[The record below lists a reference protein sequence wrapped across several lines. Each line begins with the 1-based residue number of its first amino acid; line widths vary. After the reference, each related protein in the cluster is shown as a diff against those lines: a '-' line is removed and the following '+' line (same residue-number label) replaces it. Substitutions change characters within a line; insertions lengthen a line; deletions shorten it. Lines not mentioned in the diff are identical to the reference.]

1 MDLSRTSSS
10 ANMMVKKLDKNDLNQ
25 KSYKFFQKSNE
36 ILRETTKNSY
46 FNKYIEEC
54 NRAKQNIRKTS
65 SLKQN
70 RLRNEKDIHL
80 HNQNSNNIG
89 VISHKRTKN
98 LSVDK
103 NDSSISNITNN
114 NINISNISNNYDK
127 KKVVKNLSIEKAI
140 KNEYVNKKHQNS
152 NFSIISNNETHSNKS
167 NKEKE
172 KIKEKEKEKIKIIQE
187 KKDIENDNSFLF
199 SMPQIENLSN
209 RERAFLLLSYSKVLR
224 LRERFIF
231 SRSSINLRRNISKR
245 QILEMNKKYL
255 NDKLIEM
262 DQKIEICNNK
272 LKTKFAASKT
282 AEMIFNFITLE
293 IENDFKL
300 NMPHIIEEE
309 HEKIQYYEYIKL
321 LYILLDE
328 SYDKIPKKN
337 LTKQLYQKI
346 NNKGFSN
353 IKDYLYFIYI
363 KNLKENKV
371 ADHADTIKKL
381 VKDIPDFLNYHTSI
395 KYSKF
400 VTYCCYLIK
409 EIISFANDKMDTLSL
424 KKDCINLKDIIN
436 NKLKLYNEKKYINIS
451 GLNYDKNGFI

>member
-10 ANMMVKKLDKNDLNQ
+10 ANMILKKLDKIDINQ
-25 KSYKFFQKSNE
+25 KSYKLFQKSNE

-54 NRAKQNIRKTS
+54 NRAKQNIKKTS
-65 SLKQN
+65 SSKQN
-70 RLRNEKDIHL
+70 KLRNDKDIHL
-80 HNQNSNNIG
+80 YNQNSNNLGFIT
-89 VISHKRTKN
+89 HKKTKN
-98 LSVDK
+98 LSMDK
-103 NDSSISNITNN
+103 IDNSFPNINN
-114 NINISNISNNYDK
+114 NINNSNNFDK
-127 KKVVKNLSIEKAI
+127 KKSVRHLTIDKVI
-140 KNEYVNKKHQNS
+140 KNEYINKKNQNN
-152 NFSIISNNETHSNKS
+152 NFSIIYNNEAHSNNLSNKD
-167 NKEKE
+167 KDR
-172 KIKEKEKEKIKIIQE
+172 EKEKEKLKKVQE
-187 KKDIENDNSFLF
+187 KNDIKNSNNSFPYNL
-199 SMPQIENLSN
+199 PQIANLSN
-209 RERAFLLLSYSKVLR
+209 KEKAYLLLSYSNILR
-224 LRERFIF
+224 LRERMIF
-231 SRSSINLRRNISKR
+231 SKSTINLRRNLPKK
-245 QILEMNKKYL
+245 QILEVNKKYL
-255 NDKLIEM
+255 SDKLIEM
-262 DQKIEICNNK
+262 EQKIEICNNK
-272 LKTKFAASKT
+272 LNNKFAASKT

-309 HEKIQYYEYIKL
+309 HEKNQYYEYIKL

-328 SYDKIPKKN
+328 SYDKVPKKN

-371 ADHADTIKKL
+371 VDHADEIKKI

-409 EIISFANDKMDTLSL
+409 EIINFANDKMDTLNL
-424 KKDCINLKDIIN
+424 QKDCINLKDIIN
-436 NKLKLYNEKKYINIS
+436 KKLNLYNEKKYINIS
-451 GLNYDKNGFI
+451 SLNYDKNGFI

>member
-1 MDLSRTSSS
+1 MDLIRTSSS
-10 ANMMVKKLDKNDLNQ
+10 ANMLAKKLDKSDINQ
-25 KSYKFFQKSNE
+25 RSYKFFQKSNE

-54 NRAKQNIRKTS
+54 NRAKQNIKKTS

-70 RLRNEKDIHL
+70 KLRNDKDNHL
-80 HNQNSNNIG
+80 NQNNNNIG
-89 VISHKRTKN
+89 VITHKKTKN
-98 LSVDK
+98 FSMDK
-103 NDSSISNITNN
+103 ND
-114 NINISNISNNYDK
+114 NINNSNSSNNFDK
-127 KKVVKNLSIEKAI
+127 KKSVRNLSIDKPI
-140 KNEYVNKKHQNS
+140 KNEYINKKNQNN
-152 NFSIISNNETHSNKS
+152 NFSIISNNEIYSNKS
-167 NKEKE
+167 HKEKE
-172 KIKEKEKEKIKIIQE
+172 KEKEKEKIKKIQE
-187 KKDIENDNSFLF
+187 KNDIQISNNLF
-199 SMPQIENLSN
+199 PYNIPQIANLSN
-209 RERAFLLLSYSKVLR
+209 KEKAYLLLSYSNILR
-224 LRERFIF
+224 LRERMIF
-231 SRSSINLRRNISKR
+231 SRSTINLRRNLTKK

-262 DQKIEICNNK
+262 EQKIEICNNK
-272 LKTKFAASKT
+272 LKSKFTASKT

-293 IENDFKL
+293 VENDFKL

-328 SYDKIPKKN
+328 SYDKVPKKN

-371 ADHADTIKKL
+371 VDHADTIKKL

-409 EIISFANDKMDTLSL
+409 EIISFANDKMDTLNL
-424 KKDCINLKDIIN
+424 QKDCINLKDIIN
-436 NKLKLYNEKKYINIS
+436 NKLNLYYEKMFINIS
-451 GLNYDKNGFI
+451 NLKYD

>member
-1 MDLSRTSSS
+1 MDLSRTNSSV
-10 ANMMVKKLDKNDLNQ
+10 NMLMKKLDKNDLNQ
-25 KSYKFFQKSNE
+25 KSYKVFQKSNE

-54 NRAKQNIRKTS
+54 NRAKQNIKKNS

-70 RLRNEKDIHL
+70 KLRNDKDIHL
-80 HNQNSNNIG
+80 NNQNNNNINTTT
-89 VISHKRTKN
+89 HKKTKN
-98 LSVDK
+98 LSMDK
-103 NDSSISNITNN
+103 NDNIISNINN
-114 NINISNISNNYDK
+114 NVNNSNFNNSFDK
-127 KKVVKNLSIEKAI
+127 KKSLRHLSIDKVF
-140 KNEYVNKKHQNS
+140 KNEYINKKNQNN
-152 NFSIISNNETHSNKS
+152 NFPIIANNETHSNNLSHKDKEREKEMEKIKKIQEKNDIKNSNISFPYNIPKIANLS
-167 NKEKE
+167 NKEK
-172 KIKEKEKEKIKIIQE
+172 
-187 KKDIENDNSFLF
+187 
-199 SMPQIENLSN
+199 
-209 RERAFLLLSYSKVLR
+209 AYLLLSYSNILR
-224 LRERFIF
+224 LRERMIF
-231 SRSSINLRRNISKR
+231 ARSTINLRRNLPKML
-245 QILEMNKKYL
+245 ILEVNKKYL
-255 NDKLIEM
+255 SDKLIEM
-262 DQKIEICNNK
+262 EQKIQICNNK
-272 LKTKFAASKT
+272 LNSKFSASKT

-328 SYDKIPKKN
+328 SYDKIPKKD
-337 LTKQLYQKI
+337 LKKQLYQKI

-371 ADHADTIKKL
+371 VEHADAIKKI

-409 EIISFANDKMDTLSL
+409 EIISFANDKIDTLNL
-424 KKDCINLKDIIN
+424 QKDCINLKDIIN
-436 NKLKLYNEKKYINIS
+436 KKLNLYNEKRCINIS
-451 GLNYDKNGFI
+451 SIN

>member
-10 ANMMVKKLDKNDLNQ
+10 ANMLAKKLDKSDINQ
-25 KSYKFFQKSNE
+25 RSYKFFQKSNE

-54 NRAKQNIRKTS
+54 NRAKQNIKKTS

-70 RLRNEKDIHL
+70 KLRNDKDNHL
-80 HNQNSNNIG
+80 NQNNNNIG
-89 VISHKRTKN
+89 VITHKKTKN
-98 LSVDK
+98 FSMDK
-103 NDSSISNITNN
+103 ND
-114 NINISNISNNYDK
+114 NINNSNSSNNFDK
-127 KKVVKNLSIEKAI
+127 KKSVRNLSIDKPI
-140 KNEYVNKKHQNS
+140 KNEYINKKNQNN
-152 NFSIISNNETHSNKS
+152 NFSIISNNETYSNKS
-167 NKEKE
+167 HKEKE
-172 KIKEKEKEKIKIIQE
+172 KEKEKEKIKKIQE
-187 KKDIENDNSFLF
+187 KNDIQISNNLF
-199 SMPQIENLSN
+199 PYNIPQITNLSN
-209 RERAFLLLSYSKVLR
+209 KEKAYLLLSYSNILR
-224 LRERFIF
+224 LRERMIF
-231 SRSSINLRRNISKR
+231 SRSTINLRRNLTKK

-255 NDKLIEM
+255 NDKLIELE
-262 DQKIEICNNK
+262 QKIEICNNK
-272 LKTKFAASKT
+272 LKSKFAASKT

-328 SYDKIPKKN
+328 SYDKVPKKN

-371 ADHADTIKKL
+371 VDHADTIKKL

-409 EIISFANDKMDTLSL
+409 EIISFANDKMDTLNL
-424 KKDCINLKDIIN
+424 QKDCINLKDIIN
-436 NKLKLYNEKKYINIS
+436 NKLNLYNEKKYINIS
-451 GLNYDKNGFI
+451 NLKYD

>member
-10 ANMMVKKLDKNDLNQ
+10 ANMLMKKLDKNDLNQ
-25 KSYKFFQKSNE
+25 KSYKVFQKSNE

-70 RLRNEKDIHL
+70 KLRNDKDIYL
-80 HNQNSNNIG
+80 YNQNNNNIAT
-89 VISHKRTKN
+89 ITHKKTKN
-98 LSVDK
+98 FSKDK
-103 NDSSISNITNN
+103 NNNSFSNINN
-114 NINISNISNNYDK
+114 NINNINNNFDK
-127 KKVVKNLSIEKAI
+127 KKSGRHLSIDKVI
-140 KNEYVNKKHQNS
+140 KDEFINKKNQNN
-152 NFSIISNNETHSNKS
+152 NFLIISNNEAHSYNLSHKD
-167 NKEKE
+167 KER
-172 KIKEKEKEKIKIIQE
+172 EKEKEKIKKVQE
-187 KKDIENDNSFLF
+187 KNNIKNNDNSF
-199 SMPQIENLSN
+199 PYNIPKIANLSKK
-209 RERAFLLLSYSKVLR
+209 EKAYLILSYSNILR
-224 LRERFIF
+224 LKERMIF
-231 SRSSINLRRNISKR
+231 ARSTINLRRNLPKKL
-245 QILEMNKKYL
+245 ILEVNKKYL
-255 NDKLIEM
+255 SDKLIEM
-262 DQKIEICNNK
+262 EKKIEICNNK
-272 LKTKFAASKT
+272 LNSKFTASKT

-309 HEKIQYYEYIKL
+309 HEKNEYYEYIKL

-371 ADHADTIKKL
+371 VDHADAIKKI
-381 VKDIPDFLNYHTSI
+381 VKDIPDFLNYHASI

-400 VTYCCYLIK
+400 ITYCCYLIK
-409 EIISFANDKMDTLSL
+409 EIISFANDKMDTLNL
-424 KKDCINLKDIIN
+424 QKDCINLKDIIN
-436 NKLKLYNEKKYINIS
+436 NKLNLYNEKRYINIS
-451 GLNYDKNGFI
+451 SLN